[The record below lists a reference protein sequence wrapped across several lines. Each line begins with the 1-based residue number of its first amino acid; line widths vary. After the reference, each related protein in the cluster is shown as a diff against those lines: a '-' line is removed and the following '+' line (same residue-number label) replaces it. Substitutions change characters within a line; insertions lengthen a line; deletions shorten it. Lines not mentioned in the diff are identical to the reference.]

1 MKKIKLAFY
10 RTRLKSAYLRYR
22 SIHDEYD
29 CGAALTEHIS
39 NRAVEA
45 KARVNRWITKIN
57 ALAPNTLK
65 PL

>member
-10 RTRLKSAYLRYR
+10 RARLKSAYLRYR

-39 NRAVEA
+39 NRAVGSP
-45 KARVNRWITKIN
+45 RST
-57 ALAPNTLK
+57 PSHQTH
-65 PL
+65 